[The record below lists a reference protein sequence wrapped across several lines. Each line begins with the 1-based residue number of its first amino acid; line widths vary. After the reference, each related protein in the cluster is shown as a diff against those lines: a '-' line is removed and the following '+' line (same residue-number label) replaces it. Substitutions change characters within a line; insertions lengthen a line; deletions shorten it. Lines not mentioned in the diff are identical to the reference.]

1 MSPIHTSIV
10 YTTIIK
16 WSNISRLIFS
26 KTLIF
31 VSNAG
36 EGEVN
41 VNWLVF
47 YSTNSELR
55 SENDG
60 FSYNTIAIY
69 EDNLAC

>member
-1 MSPIHTSIV
+1 MIQDITC
-10 YTTIIK
+10 
-16 WSNISRLIFS
+16 
-26 KTLIF
+26 KTFIF

-55 SENDG
+55 SENYG